1 MAKKDSR
8 MTIPGESRTDRPQAT
23 PRTKATGQRAA
34 LLLAS
39 ILVLLVLPSA
49 ASAAV
54 SFDRTD
60 FQAGANP
67 FSVAVGDFNGDGDP
81 DLVTANV
88 NSNDVSVRLG
98 RLRGPD
104 RTGDLTRVAPHASRR
119 HQRCAVRAST
129 IARWSHVRV
138 CLFSDLRRF
147 LVATAPGGA

>member
-1 MAKKDSR
+1 
-8 MTIPGESRTDRPQAT
+8 
-23 PRTKATGQRAA
+23 
-34 LLLAS
+34 LAS
-39 ILVLLVLPSA
+39 SISGLRPSRWTFASTAETTTERLPFPVGS
-49 ASAAV
+49 
-54 SFDRTD
+54 
-60 FQAGANP
+60 NP
-67 FSVAVGDFNGDGDP
+67 RSVAVGDFNGDGDP